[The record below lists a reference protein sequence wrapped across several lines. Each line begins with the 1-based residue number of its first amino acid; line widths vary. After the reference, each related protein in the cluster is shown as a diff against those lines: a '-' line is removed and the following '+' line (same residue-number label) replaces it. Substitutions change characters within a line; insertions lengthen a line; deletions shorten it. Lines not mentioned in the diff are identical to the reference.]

1 MTSGES
7 AHDNTPTE
15 KATAERDAAHDSPIV
30 RTGDVVQTE
39 PAMDMNDTSTAEKI
53 DGIVVQTRADQAVV
67 GQDRM
72 FEILKQRLDQAGIEM
87 SDDEIAKLAED

>member
-15 KATAERDAAHDSPIV
+15 KAMAERDAAHDSPIV

-39 PAMDMNDTSTAEKI
+39 PAMDMNETSTSEKI
-53 DGIVVQTRADQAVV
+53 DGIVVQTRADHAAD
-67 GQDRM
+67 GHDRIV
-72 FEILKQRLDQAGIEM
+72 EVLKQRLDQAGIEM
-87 SDDEIAKLAED
+87 SDDEIARLAKD